1 MKTVW
6 GREPV
11 AIVATFQTLLAL
23 LLAFGVDLTV
33 EQTGAI
39 LAATAAVLGLVAR
52 SQVSPVA
59 E

>member
-1 MKTVW
+1 MKNLW

-11 AIVATFQTLLAL
+11 AIVATLQTLLAL
-23 LLAFGVDLTV
+23 LLAFGVELTV

-52 SQVSPVA
+52 AKVTPQ
-59 E
+59 